1 MLVIEFFFCR
11 RITMD
16 TVFPKVDPA
25 ARKWYL
31 LDAKGKPVGRL
42 SSKIARLLDG
52 KDKPTYCPHIDCGDH
67 VVVINADKVM
77 VTGKKRLQMIY
88 YHYTGY
94 TGGLRETTFE
104 KMMAKR
110 PERVIEHA
118 VKGMLP
124 QGRLG
129 RAMFRKLKVYTGEA
143 HPHQA
148 QNPVKVE
155 F

>member
-1 MLVIEFFFCR
+1 
-11 RITMD
+11 MD
-16 TVFPKVDPA
+16 TVFSKVDPA
-25 ARKWYL
+25 QRKWYL
-31 LDAKGKPVGRL
+31 VDAKGKVVGRL
-42 SSKIARLLDG
+42 ASKIARLLDG
-52 KDKPTYCPHIDCGDH
+52 KNKPTYCPQYDNGDH
-67 VVVINADKVM
+67 VIVINADKVM
-77 VTGKKRLQMIY
+77 VTGKKKLQMIY

-129 RAMFRKLKVYTGEA
+129 REMFRKLIVYKGES